1 MRDLAIGVSVT
12 QSALCDQRRECEVL
26 RFAQDDTPFFN
37 LEAVPIAGRRRPTS
51 GAVQETRAQDRKLL
65 VADYQRLTTLFS
77 SVAWPLQ

>member
-51 GAVQETRAQDRKLL
+51 GAVQETDLKNFESGEWVECLSL
-65 VADYQRLTTLFS
+65 EEKKGKI
-77 SVAWPLQ
+77 